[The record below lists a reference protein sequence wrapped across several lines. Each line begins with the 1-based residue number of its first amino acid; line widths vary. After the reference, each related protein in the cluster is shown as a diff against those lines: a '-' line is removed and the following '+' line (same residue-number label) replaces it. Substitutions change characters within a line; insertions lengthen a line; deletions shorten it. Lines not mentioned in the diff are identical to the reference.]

1 MAKNPIAGCSIGNW
15 NRIVRSNAE
24 GVVSKSN
31 NVICWEQW
39 TVGLSGRGVYMK
51 KYNNKYEIQ
60 FFRDLQMLIIK
71 IFFPLYILCTPQS
84 KTEGGVVAAITQRMK
99 LFVTSVDVHH
109 NNLESLF

>member
-1 MAKNPIAGCSIGNW
+1 MAKNPIAGCSNGNW

-71 IFFPLYILCTPQS
+71 IFFLSLHSVYVTI
-84 KTEGGVVAAITQRMK
+84 EDGGW
-99 LFVTSVDVHH
+99 SGGC
-109 NNLESLF
+109 NNAKNEVICHIC